1 MRLILPIL
9 ILSLLS
15 ACGVTPAAPT
25 VTPTVT
31 PTITVTASP
40 IPPSA
45 TPTETLTPTAE
56 PIKIGEV
63 FNGSSTNFLRNLV
76 ELGGKDVVNNFVIE
90 DGKSFLVMDGKMY
103 EIDTKSGAYNKDI
116 KGNDLQVIDTSNPDF
131 ITFKGA
137 GESEGKIFSFN
148 PGFEY
153 EMITNQATG
162 EKKTVT
168 VEPHFFEVIQP
179 SQYVDLDAPVSERD
193 KQLKEA
199 IENRVRISL
208 DQVENG
214 DWARSVFLSG
224 YVRPYPED
232 QEIAEYPY
240 ALSHDANHPEFGD
253 MTLLYTP
260 KLTPLPFYAI
270 VDVGDMDVG
279 INPYSSVN
287 PSDLKNPNRKEMAIF
302 NTVVGEETLNHPNVH
317 LLFINAFHNPDR
329 LPVNLIV
336 SNPSHEAING
346 LNNWNLPNPSLA
358 ALDEVEGIGPSSVVY
373 IYNLIHGPEIIQR
386 RKDAGYTEDLWQ
398 MGLYYEPVKEL
409 ETKLITFY

>member
-90 DGKSFLVMDGKMY
+90 DGKSFFVMDGKKY
-103 EIDTKSGAYNKDI
+103 EIDPTSGAYNKDI
-116 KGNDLQVIDTSNPDF
+116 KGNDLQVIDTANPDL

-137 GESEGKIFSFN
+137 GESEGKIFSIN

-179 SQYVDLDAPVSERD
+179 SQYVDLDAPVSEQD
-193 KQLKEA
+193 KQLEQA
-199 IENRVRISL
+199 IKNRVRISL
-208 DQVENG
+208 DQVKNG

-224 YVRPYPED
+224 YVRPYPEN

-240 ALSHDANHPEFGD
+240 ALNHNANNPNFGD

-279 INPYSSVN
+279 INPYSSVDPSN
-287 PSDLKNPNRKEMAIF
+287 PEDPDRKEMTIF
-302 NTVVGEETLNHPNVH
+302 NVVVGPESMSNPYTNER
-317 LLFINAFHNPDR
+317 FIEAIHDPER
-329 LPVNLIV
+329 WPVNLIV
-336 SNPSHEAING
+336 SNPNHYAVGGIH
-346 LNNWNLPNPSLA
+346 NWVPPSPSLA
-358 ALDEVEGIGPSSVVY
+358 ALDEVKGVNPMDIFALYDIINNDSWRTKQNVPEDRWQTGLTPSERKQ
-373 IYNLIHGPEIIQR
+373 IRNGNL
-386 RKDAGYTEDLWQ
+386 LW
-398 MGLYYEPVKEL
+398 
-409 ETKLITFY
+409 TFY